1 MGYNMSYC
9 QFQNTS
15 GALSEAMSRLQES
28 EHGDFNIGKE
38 CSTDE
43 LKAMRHLFVDM
54 LTEHLPNVF
63 GIEIDDVEDIV
74 DDIDKQIAQAILT
87 LTE

>member
-9 QFQNTS
+9 QFQNTA
-15 GALSEAMSRLQES
+15 GALSEAMNRLQES

-63 GIEIDDVEDIV
+63 GIYVDDVEEIV
-74 DDIDKQIAQAILT
+74 DDIDEQIDAAILV
-87 LTE
+87 EDD